1 MLAEEYAEKF
11 AEQRNDKHPGLTQL
25 WRACG
30 IRAVCVMLQANDI
43 FARMLALDS
52 LEKATARDVT
62 KSKRLK
68 KAEALLKSF
77 FGNSLHLLGKTP
89 CELHSGKFA

>member
-1 MLAEEYAEKF
+1 
-11 AEQRNDKHPGLTQL
+11 
-25 WRACG
+25 
-30 IRAVCVMLQANDI
+30 MLQANDI

-77 FGNSLHLLGKTP
+77 FGNSLHLLGKMP
-89 CELHSGKFA
+89 CDIHSGKFA